1 MPVENHF
8 FLVVAERPKEAP
20 ASASKK
26 GLKPN
31 GLQRMTGIA
40 PEIKQS
46 QQRNLLQFILSV
58 RSQSRINTSS
68 RLRSNGQ
75 R

>member
-20 ASASKK
+20 ERKKKK

-40 PEIKQS
+40 PKH
-46 QQRNLLQFILSV
+46 NLI
-58 RSQSRINTSS
+58 SRYS
-68 RLRSNGQ
+68 RRIVVFLDLI
-75 R
+75 